1 MTKPILDVHH
11 YCSNLSQGSRGRQ
24 SEVESQLR
32 KLVDT
37 LTAKT
42 PARKTPGPSKTS
54 PQTTSSQESKAEI
67 LLEIA
72 QVYMYM
78 YIHGSVNDG
87 SMHQCGAV

>member
-1 MTKPILDVHH
+1 MFLHH
-11 YCSNLSQGSRGRQ
+11 CSSLSQGSRGRQ
-24 SEVESQLR
+24 SEAECQLR

-54 PQTTSSQESKAEI
+54 LQTTSSQEIKAEI

-78 YIHGSVNDG
+78 YIHISVNDG